1 VYSITISNVVYC
13 YQTKFH
19 TDVTAAPI
27 KKACVAMMK
36 KVFASS
42 ATSSKRGILMLL
54 PLHMVPKK
62 SPVTLMTDEQWDKLV
77 AHWKNEQKMVSSSY
91 SSRTH
96 HVDVICA

>member
-1 VYSITISNVVYC
+1 MYSITISNVVYC

-36 KVFASS
+36 KAIRQQRYKLK
-42 ATSSKRGILMLL
+42 KRYFNAL

-62 SPVTLMTDEQWDKLV
+62 SPVTSMTDEQWDKLV
-77 AHWKNEQKMVSSSY
+77 AHWKNEQKMVSSTH